1 MNIIVCFGKS
11 NDVNTIRNLLG
22 HYGLHVAFSCMS
34 GVLALEACEKLSS
47 GLLISGY
54 RLSDMVCGELY
65 ENMPRSFSMLVMC
78 APNNWESVPAPGME
92 VLDMPV
98 KASLI
103 IARVQEM
110 IAQME
115 AEKRARRQRSRLGT
129 AGRSQAENEL
139 IARAK
144 RRLMEQRGY
153 DEPHAHRYL
162 QDMAM
167 RSGDS
172 LAETAQKYIGLAE
185 NARDVSAEKGASA

>member
-22 HYGLHVAFSCMS
+22 HYGLRVAFSCMS
-34 GVLALEACEKLSS
+34 GVRALEACEKLGS
-47 GLLISGY
+47 GLIISGY

-65 ENMPRSFSMLVMC
+65 ENMPNGFKMLTMC
-78 APNNWESVPAPGME
+78 APKNWEELPPAGMN

-103 IARVQEM
+103 IARVQEVM
-110 IAQME
+110 ADME
-115 AEKRARRQRSRLGT
+115 TEKRARRRRSRLGT
-129 AGRSQAENEL
+129 AGRSQADNEL
-139 IARAK
+139 IGQAK
-144 RRLMEQRGY
+144 QKLMEQRGY
-153 DEPHAHRYL
+153 DEPRAHRYL

-172 LAETAQKYIGLAE
+172 LAETAAKLIGLT
-185 NARDVSAEKGASA
+185 VSGKGAEH